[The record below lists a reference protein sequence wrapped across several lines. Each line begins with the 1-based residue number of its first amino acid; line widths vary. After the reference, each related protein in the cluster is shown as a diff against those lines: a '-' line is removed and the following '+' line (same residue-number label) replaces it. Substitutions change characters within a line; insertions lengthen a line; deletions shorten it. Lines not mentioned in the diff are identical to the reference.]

1 MNQLSL
7 LARQQ
12 ALAEQ
17 QQYANLGQGMLG
29 SAYVPQAALLNA
41 FQTSIQPAQIQAGLQ
56 QQRALTGAELGMGG
70 LAAQQAAGLG
80 QANLTGNLLSSLAAL
95 AQGQSSQQ
103 GGGGVT
109 LEGLWDLITKG

>member
-1 MNQLSL
+1 
-7 LARQQ
+7 
-12 ALAEQ
+12 
-17 QQYANLGQGMLG
+17 
-29 SAYVPQAALLNA
+29 
-41 FQTSIQPAQIQAGLQ
+41 
-56 QQRALTGAELGMGG
+56 MGG